1 VTTIDVEA
9 REAKVKQ
16 MHRSVA
22 EQPHGNYHVELGRS
36 IAERLGFSPGTAA
49 RNPGCES
56 FADIGYVFG
65 LARQYDALQEAI
77 RAAGH
82 DHPDLA
88 HPSPLHLPA
97 SPRCQHQVPGEEH
110 RLLAVKSAD

>member
-1 VTTIDVEA
+1 MTTIDVEA

-16 MHRSVA
+16 MYRLVA

-65 LARQYDALQEAI
+65 LARQYDALRKRSGQPAMITLISRI
-77 RAAGH
+77 RRH
-82 DHPDLA
+82 FISQRDRD
-88 HPSPLHLPA
+88 A
-97 SPRCQHQVPGEEH
+97 STRFG
-110 RLLAVKSAD
+110 VKSIAFSQSSR

>member
-65 LARQYDALQEAI
+65 LARQYDGSRKRSGQPAMITLISRI
-77 RAAGH
+77 RHHFISQRAR
-82 DHPDLA
+82 D
-88 HPSPLHLPA
+88 A
-97 SPRCQHQVPGEEH
+97 STRYG
-110 RLLAVKSAD
+110 